1 MRVGLFFGSFDPPHI
16 GHVNVVMGAINSNQV
31 DRVLVIPA
39 YQNLWKENSS
49 KFSYRYAMSCMQF
62 DTLPFVHVSDVENL
76 CEDDDPY
83 TIDDCPIV
91 HYVGGFETDRDR
103 DSAMTNASSED
114 IAFIRSKSKWDSGTA
129 ENILR
134 RRTMKYLNPSFYG
147 QQ

>member
-62 DTLPFVHVSDVENL
+62 DTRPSGE
-76 CEDDDPY
+76 CACC
-83 TIDDCPIV
+83 IC
-91 HYVGGFETDRDR
+91 
-103 DSAMTNASSED
+103 SANNNM
-114 IAFIRSKSKWDSGTA
+114 
-129 ENILR
+129 L
-134 RRTMKYLNPSFYG
+134 YLHS
-147 QQ
+147 Q

>member
-62 DTLPFVHVSDVENL
+62 DSLPF
-76 CEDDDPY
+76 C
-83 TIDDCPIV
+83 TC
-91 HYVGGFETDRDR
+91 
-103 DSAMTNASSED
+103 
-114 IAFIRSKSKWDSGTA
+114 K
-129 ENILR
+129 
-134 RRTMKYLNPSFYG
+134 
-147 QQ
+147 